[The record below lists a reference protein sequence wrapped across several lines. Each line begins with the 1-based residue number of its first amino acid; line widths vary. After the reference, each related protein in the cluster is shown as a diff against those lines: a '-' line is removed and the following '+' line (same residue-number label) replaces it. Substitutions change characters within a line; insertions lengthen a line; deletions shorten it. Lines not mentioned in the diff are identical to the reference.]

1 MLTDKLKRIGLKSL
15 KYIFFLTAVMTWM
28 IVLGPKE
35 SLSAQEQIDLQTFVA
50 QTEMESSPN
59 AQVAT
64 EVPMSSGIQYGIVL
78 EDGLN
83 VRSGPGTEYPSVMM
97 LYQNTEVQLVEELPG
112 GWWKILVDATNYYVK
127 SEFIAL
133 RTITG
138 LQ

>member
-35 SLSAQEQIDLQTFVA
+35 GLSAQEQIYLQDFVA

-59 AQVAT
+59 AQVAA
-64 EVPMSSGIQYGIVL
+64 EVPISSGIQYGIVL

-97 LYQNTEVQLVEELPG
+97 LYQDSEVQLVEQVPG
-112 GWWKILVDATNYYVK
+112 GWWKILVDTNNYYVK
-127 SEFIAL
+127 SEYIAL

-138 LQ
+138 QQ